1 MIPAEKPRMKKHLIP
16 LLFLSLH
23 LQARL
28 PCDGQLNHAEEL
40 TIHENRTLM
49 LVDELSLGQSKR
61 GNLLEIENLV
71 RGTLRGKN
79 IPFQEKVLNLSEAEL
94 SNFPQQFRE
103 EALNAKFFEIDV
115 SNPIAQRFAHK
126 YHGLKLYYS
135 PQMELMRLH
144 NPNYLMKI
152 QDGVVVGVKD
162 LYFLETGNVISR
174 FEKNADS
181 ALHSYHTIPPVESPL
196 FDRYLKDLRTH
207 MVNKGIDFVE
217 EGEGKDVLFRIL
229 NDTEVSKLNKLS
241 KSINEK
247 FNQASLVYH
256 PSAIKNAGAAGMFS
270 PSKNMVYVSHQSIV
284 DAKVDYVI
292 VHELMHANINNK
304 FLKELKYSPFHGK
317 VFPNE
322 GLELSNMSAYK
333 KYMNFEEV
341 TTHALNV
348 HMAAKKTFY
357 GMEGGVAKAQE
368 FNFLVRKTQM
378 AQEISQKATDIID
391 TGLAQIDKIGNG
403 EETANWL
410 RGSLGKGFLMHIK
423 NEEYNSTV
431 QLFFRD
437 EPDAIRAIAQK
448 YSTNKDI
455 VSGRDLIALKGYL
468 KSILMERKLLYQE
481 ITEHHKQVLTFLSR
495 KSQTRTPLSFSEEA
509 TRELLTL
516 AQRGRS
522 TALGANFEKAPE
534 FENALNSITDAN
546 SSHNWLSGFINW

>member
-1 MIPAEKPRMKKHLIP
+1 MKR
-16 LLFLSLH
+16 LLFSLLLFSFH

-28 PCDGQLNHAEEL
+28 PCDGQLNLSEGL
-40 TIHENRTLM
+40 SVHENRTLM
-49 LVDELSLGQSKR
+49 LVDELSMGISKR
-61 GNLLEIENLV
+61 DNLIEIENLV

-79 IPFQEKVLNLSEAEL
+79 ISFQEKVLTLSEAEL
-94 SNFPQQFRE
+94 SNFPQQFRD
-103 EALNAKFFEIDV
+103 EALNAKFFEIDAA
-115 SNPIAQRFAHK
+115 NPIAQRFAHK
-126 YHGLKLYYS
+126 FHGLKLYYS
-135 PQMELMRLH
+135 PQMEFLRLH

-162 LYFLETGNVISR
+162 LYFLETGNVISM

-181 ALHSYHTIPPVESPL
+181 AFHSYHTIPPVDSPL
-196 FDRYLKDLRTH
+196 FDRYLNDLRKH
-207 MVNKGIDFVE
+207 LIIKGIDFVE
-217 EGEGKDVLFRIL
+217 EGEGRDVLFRIL

-241 KSINEK
+241 KSMNEK

-256 PSAIKNAGAAGMFS
+256 PYAIKTAGAAGMFS
-270 PSKNMVYVSHQSIV
+270 PSKNMVYVSHQSIL

-304 FLKELKYSPFHGK
+304 FLKELKFSPFHGK

-391 TGLAQIDKIGNG
+391 TGLAQVEKIGEG

-423 NEEYNSTV
+423 NNEYNSTV

-448 YSTNKDI
+448 YLTNKDV
-455 VSGRDLIALKGYL
+455 VSGRDLITLKSYL

-481 ITEHHKQVLTFLSR
+481 ITDHHKQVLNFLAR

-509 TRELLTL
+509 TKELLTL
-516 AQRGRS
+516 AQRGRT
-522 TALGANFEKAPE
+522 TALGANFEKAPDYDQIQ
-534 FENALNSITDAN
+534 NALE
-546 SSHNWLSGFINW
+546 GFINW